1 MRGEAV
7 QRRAHIDPNAVGG
20 KLGMEELSTVG
31 LGEDGLRERPPQL
44 ASIYVKGRNRGDA
57 RDGK

>member
-1 MRGEAV
+1 
-7 QRRAHIDPNAVGG
+7 
-20 KLGMEELSTVG
+20 MEELSTVG